1 MYQLVAALPGR
12 NTVPFL
18 IKLEKTLPAHLPNY
32 FITELDDT
40 KVPRPYPFYL
50 YFLYILSARTF
61 QWITEETLFAWGSVD
76 KWAYLFVTLLRKE
89 VSQR

>member
-1 MYQLVAALPGR
+1 MPAKQLFSLHCRHSEMYQLVAALPGR

-50 YFLYILSARTF
+50 NFLYILSAHTF

-76 KWAYLFVTLLRKE
+76 K
-89 VSQR
+89 